1 MKLLENSK
9 LNIATKSLVSRDYI
23 ISKLTEDFDSI
34 IENFENSEYE
44 AIFMTFTGHG
54 YGKVFIKKD
63 ELDSIVAKCF
73 QSVENKLFRGYLR
86 GIYKNLDR
94 IITLNFPRLA
104 FIHSKDKFDVETHLH
119 VLALFPRQLIPTLKE
134 TFIFLLKEYCKNCK
148 NSGLNISIGARFHSR
163 PYTGSSVDFISYC
176 TRKDKYDSDK
186 DYLAS
191 FSDMVSRYTLGRVN
205 SNKKYKDGSPNFI
218 KYHENFLIN
227 LPRKPTLTLAQVRS
241 DLGIKMTE
249 IASNPSTKY
258 TLLKSDVGTGK
269 SYFANSLPVKFPNKK
284 ILVLVKRHE
293 NYSNYSNYKGLPP
306 LPEELQNFFENN
318 KESGI
323 NSHQLLEKL
332 EPTTSYLERIRNLY
346 LEYKE
351 TEKKILNE
359 SQFVVATHSKFFHGS
374 IKKHHFELIIFDECL
389 VDEMTRTKS
398 VSFEEMDKFKTE
410 KSFFSKMISKA
421 FEKVNSDFPHRIDF
435 NDVIKNK
442 IAAIHDQEIQ
452 RAVELLSSGK
462 KYKNSSMKI
471 LSLLKQPCL
480 ILKTN
485 EGFLFAPDLKSYL
498 EIPESNFIILSATAS
513 EPIYERIFRDDL
525 NVCKLDSPEL
535 LAKITQNVK
544 INFTKSSISK
554 IEIKQQAQR
563 LLAEFTEND
572 YKTIGFKELNPDG
585 HFFAVSSNNNLSG
598 MNLYVQGTPNPERNK
613 FLLLISLLGYKNVK
627 IKKYDTLKYARDSY
641 KDYDLNYF
649 QISNSDEVNQIYYSQ
664 VESELIQA
672 IGQTRPFEHKSEV
685 VIHSAFP
692 VNNFAKFR

>member
-1 MKLLENSK
+1 MTTQIKDKEK
-9 LNIATKSLVSRDYI
+9 QHIKSLVSRDYLV
-23 ISKLTEDFDSI
+23 SKLSSQFDSN
-34 IENFENSEYE
+34 IEPFEMSEYE
-44 AIFMTFTGHG
+44 TFFMTFTGQG
-54 YGKVFIKKD
+54 FGKVFIKKE
-63 ELDSIVAKCF
+63 ELESIVAKCF
-73 QSVENKLFRGYLR
+73 QSVENKLFRSFLR

-94 IITLNFPRLA
+94 IITLNFPRIA

-134 TFIFLLKEYCKNCK
+134 TFTFLLKDYCKK
-148 NSGLNISIGARFHSR
+148 SGLNIQIGARFHFQN
-163 PYTGSSVDFISYC
+163 YTGSSENFILYC
-176 TRKDKYDSDK
+176 SRKDKFDSDK
-186 DYLAS
+186 DYFAS
-191 FSDMVSRYTLGRVN
+191 FSDKVSRFKLGRIN
-205 SNKKYKDGSPNFI
+205 PNKKYKHGSPNFI
-218 KYHENFLIN
+218 EYHRIFLKN
-227 LPRKPTLTLAQVRS
+227 LPRKPILTLAQVRS
-241 DLGIKMTE
+241 DLGIKLTE
-249 IASNPSTKY
+249 IVSNPSSKY

-269 SYFANSLPVKFPNKK
+269 SYLANTLPLKFPEKK
-284 ILVLVKRHE
+284 ILALVKRHE

-306 LPEELQNFFENN
+306 LPEELQNFFEIN
-318 KESGI
+318 KESGL

-332 EPTTSYLERIRNLY
+332 EPTTPYFERIRNLY

-374 IKKHHFELIIFDECL
+374 IKKHHFDLIIFDECL
-389 VDEMTRTKS
+389 IDEMTRTKS

-410 KSFFSKMISKA
+410 KSFLNKIISKA
-421 FEKVNSDFPHRIDF
+421 FEQVNPDFPHRVDF
-435 NDVIKNK
+435 NDTIKNK
-442 IAAIHDQEIQ
+442 ISTIHDQEIQ

-462 KYKNSSMKI
+462 TYKNSSMKI

-480 ILKTN
+480 ILETT

-513 EPIYERIFRDDL
+513 EPIYERIFQNDL
-525 NVCKLDSPEL
+525 NVCKLDTPEL

-554 IEIKQQAQR
+554 IENKQQAQR
-563 LLAEFTEND
+563 LLAEFSENN
-572 YKTIGFKELNPDG
+572 YKTIGLKELNPDG
-585 HFFAVSSNNNLSG
+585 HFFAISSNNNLSG

-627 IKKYDTLKYARDSY
+627 IKKYETLKYTRDSY

-672 IGQTRPFEHKSEV
+672 IGQTRPFEYKSEV

-692 VNNFAKFR
+692 VHNFARIR